1 MKKNERISKIIKYTL
16 IFLVVATIEI
26 YIYFF
31 YKGYLMNY
39 NTFVSRSINPDVN
52 WINYIEYLIFQ
63 VFMGS
68 AFGWITLIVLIF
80 LLLLY
85 SPSRFKRNVEKEK
98 LLNLEDVSDEVFS
111 KYNLDKDKL
120 KKDLFNKYVDII
132 DNWVNE
138 NSYVLGE
145 YVDKD
150 LYNIYLEEK
159 SISELNKKKTIE
171 KNLSLDDIKII
182 NIEEKDNKL
191 VINVDLKI
199 ELYKYVINKNDKVLR
214 GFKDR
219 KIKEELL
226 LSFIVNNNDYIL
238 CKKTKV
244 K

>member
-1 MKKNERISKIIKYTL
+1 MKKNDKIFKIIKYTL
-16 IFLVVATIEI
+16 ILLVVATIGI

-39 NTFVSRSINPDVN
+39 KIFVSRSINPNVN

-63 VFMGS
+63 VFIGS

-85 SPSRFKRNVEKEK
+85 SPSKFKKNVEKEK
-98 LLNLEDVSDEVFS
+98 LLNLEDVSDEVFN

-138 NSYVLGE
+138 NSYVLSE
-145 YVDKD
+145 YIDKD

-159 SISELNKKKTIE
+159 GISKLNNKKTIK

-182 NIEEKDNKL
+182 SIEEKDNKL

-226 LSFIVNNNDYIL
+226 LSFIVNNNNYIL
-238 CKKTKV
+238 CKQTIV